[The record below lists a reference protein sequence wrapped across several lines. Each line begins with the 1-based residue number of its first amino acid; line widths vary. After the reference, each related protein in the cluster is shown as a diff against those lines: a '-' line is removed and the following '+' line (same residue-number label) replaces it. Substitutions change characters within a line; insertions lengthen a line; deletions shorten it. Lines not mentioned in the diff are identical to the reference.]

1 MKDVATRTVVILG
14 RRPSVRWNDVR
25 KGLHKGQELVV
36 LSLGYPVTAAQRQAL
51 LRADEVAAET
61 GAWFDARLVTSMSDM
76 VTALEPED
84 EVIVGV
90 RGRMG
95 RSLRGFVP
103 GRITSSD

>member
-1 MKDVATRTVVILG
+1 MRDVATRTVLILG
-14 RRPSVRWNDVR
+14 RRPSVPWNEVR
-25 KGLHKGQELVV
+25 TGLRRGQELVV
-36 LSLGYPVTAAQRQAL
+36 LSLGYPVTAAQRHAL
-51 LRADEVAAET
+51 LRAEEIAGET

-76 VTALEPED
+76 VAAIKPED

-103 GRITSSD
+103 GATASG

>member
-14 RRPSVRWNDVR
+14 RRPSVRWNEVRNGLR
-25 KGLHKGQELVV
+25 KGEELVV
-36 LSLGYPVTAAQRQAL
+36 LSLGYPVTAAQRQAF
-51 LRADEVAAET
+51 LRAEKIAAESE
-61 GAWFDARLVTSMSDM
+61 AWFDAQLVTSVSDM
-76 VTALEPED
+76 VTALKPED

-103 GRITSSD
+103 GRTGSG

>member
-1 MKDVATRTVVILG
+1 MRDVATRTVVILG
-14 RRPSVRWNDVR
+14 RRPTVQWNEVPNGLR
-25 KGLHKGQELVV
+25 KGEELVV

-51 LRADEVAAET
+51 LRAEKIAAESE
-61 GAWFDARLVTSMSDM
+61 AWFDAQLVTSVSDM
-76 VTALEPED
+76 VTALKPED

-103 GRITSSD
+103 GRTGSG

>member
-14 RRPSVRWNDVR
+14 RRPSVRWNEVR
-25 KGLHKGQELVV
+25 KGLRKGEELVV

-51 LRADEVAAET
+51 VRAEKIAAESE
-61 GAWFDARLVTSMSDM
+61 AWFDAQLVTSVSDM
-76 VTALEPED
+76 VTALKPED

-103 GRITSSD
+103 GRTGSG